1 MATIQDG
8 GGRHLGFVLNVIS
21 GGTVNFRQFPFQIWE
36 KSVKRFKSYSKI
48 LIFKMAADA
57 ILNFAKWQ
65 NGRFLL
71 HGIYTQIFFYSNR
84 SKTSKVTVKLRN
96 VYFGFDFSTTEHEL
110 IK

>member
-21 GGTVNFRQFPFQIWE
+21 GGTGNFQQFPFQIRG

-57 ILNFAKWQ
+57 ILNFAK
-65 NGRFLL
+65 
-71 HGIYTQIFFYSNR
+71 
-84 SKTSKVTVKLRN
+84 
-96 VYFGFDFSTTEHEL
+96 
-110 IK
+110 